1 MEGSVCSHTA
11 ALTQYGS
18 VSWAAAP
25 EGAQERM
32 GAQ

>member
-18 VSWAAAP
+18 MSWAAAP
-25 EGAQERM
+25 EGAQGPM